1 VLEAVLR
8 FSIRHR
14 FLVLMATLAAAA
26 VGVYSLQRLPIDAVP
41 DITTNQV
48 VINTPAPALSPLE
61 VEKQVTTPIELAL
74 AGMTGLTETRSS
86 SWNGLSQI
94 TAFFGEDV
102 DVYFARQQVT
112 ERLAETRDALPAGV
126 EPTLGG
132 ITTGLGD
139 VYMWVTEFEHPGGKG
154 AEIHDGAAGWQRDGT
169 YRTPDGQVLRDEF
182 EQATYLRTVQ
192 DWIVVPQIRSVKD
205 VANVD
210 EQGGYVKEYE
220 VAPDPARLASY
231 GLTFKDVTEALERN
245 NSSAGAKFIE
255 HKGDAYIVRVLGRVD
270 QAAQLAEIPLA
281 QRGGTPIRVRDVA
294 TVGLGRE
301 VRTGAATH
309 NGREVVLGIAQMLT
323 GANSRTV
330 AAAVGERMKRIKL
343 PPDVH
348 CKEVLSRTVLVDS
361 TIRTVAKNLAEGA
374 VLVVIV
380 LFVMLGNVRAALIA
394 AAAIPLSMLIAATG
408 MVRFNISG
416 NLMSLGAIDFGLIVD
431 GAVIIVENCLRMLG
445 ERQHALGRPLTKPER
460 LDVVFDASRQV
471 RSATAFGEAII
482 IIVYLP
488 ILALTG
494 VAGKMFRPM
503 ALTVILALVAAFVLS
518 LTFVPA
524 MVAMLMAGRV
534 KERENFIIRAA
545 RAAYEPALRTALR
558 WRAVVVPAAVV
569 VFAASLLLL
578 REPDEN
584 HPGRLGRDFIPKLDE
599 GDLCVIAMRAP
610 STGLTE
616 SVRIQTLMEK
626 ALLEVPEVR
635 FIASKEGTGD
645 AASDPIPM
653 SDADTFI
660 IMKPRVEWKDPG
672 MPKKDLVK
680 KIEEVLDEVPGSTYE
695 YVQPIEDRFNELIAG
710 VRTDVA
716 VEVYGED
723 FSQTLPAA
731 ESVYRIIRKL
741 GGKDVQEPKGLE
753 ALPTLQVEVDREACA
768 RYGLSVADVQD
779 VVQVAVGGREAG
791 VVFEGDRRFNVVV
804 RMPWSAREDLA
815 ALGELPVPLP
825 KPDGDAALADPLASA
840 GGNGS
845 NGGASRAGFVPLSAV
860 SRIAVTSGPR
870 EVVHRNGK
878 RNVVVT
884 FNVRGRD
891 IGSFVAEAQRAVDR
905 QVTPAL
911 PAGTSV
917 EWGGQ
922 FETMNETWQR
932 LSVIVPAGFV
942 LIFVLL
948 YSTFGSLRDAIT
960 VFSGVPLALT
970 GGIVALWLR
979 RGDMNLSIS
988 AGVGFIALSGVAVLN
1003 GLVMVSFINHLR
1015 AEGLSLDEA
1024 ILRGSLTRLRPVLMT
1039 ALVASLGFVP
1049 MALATGPGAEV
1060 QKPLATVVIGGIV
1073 SSTLLT
1079 LLVLPGLYRLLHS
1092 GAAGPRTTPMG
1103 PT

>member
-1 VLEAVLR
+1 VLEAILR

-14 FLVLMATLAAAA
+14 FLVLMATLAASA
-26 VGVYSLQRLPIDAVP
+26 VGIYSLQRLPIDAVP

-48 VINTPAPALSPLE
+48 VINTAAPALSPLE

-94 TAFFGEDV
+94 TAFFEEDV

-139 VYMWVTEFEHPGGKG
+139 VYMWVVEFEHPGGKG
-154 AEIHDGAAGWQRDGT
+154 AQVHDGAAGWQRDGT

-205 VANVD
+205 VADVD

-231 GLTFKDVTEALERN
+231 GLTFKDVTDALERN

-255 HKGDAYIVRVLGRVD
+255 HKGDAYIVRVSGRVE

-309 NGREVVLGIAQMLT
+309 NGREVVMGVAQMLT

-343 PPDVH
+343 PSDVH

-374 VLVVIV
+374 ILVVVV

-394 AAAIPLSMLIAATG
+394 AAAIPLSMLIAASG

-445 ERQHALGRPLTKPER
+445 EKQHALGRPLTKGER

-524 MVAMLMAGRV
+524 MVAMVMAGRV
-534 KERENFIIRAA
+534 RERENFIIRAA
-545 RAAYEPALRTALR
+545 RAAYEPLLRAAVR
-558 WRAVVVPAAVV
+558 WRAFVVPAAVL

-584 HPGRLGRDFIPKLDE
+584 HPNRLGRDFIPKLDE

-616 SVRIQTLMEK
+616 SVRIQTMMEK
-626 ALLEVPEVR
+626 ALLAVPEVR
-635 FIASKEGTGD
+635 FIASKVGTGD

-660 IMKPRVEWKDPG
+660 VMKPRSEWKDPG
-672 MPKKDLVK
+672 MPKAELVK

-731 ESVYRIIRKL
+731 ESVYRIVRKL

-768 RYGLSVADVQD
+768 RLGLSVADVQD
-779 VVQVAVGGREAG
+779 VVQVAVGGRQAG
-791 VVFEGDRRFNVVV
+791 VVFEADRRFNVVV
-804 RMPWSAREDLA
+804 RLPWSAREDLA
-815 ALGELPVPLP
+815 TLGDLPVPLP
-825 KPDGDAALADPLASA
+825 KPDGDAAPADPLASA
-840 GGNGS
+840 GGS
-845 NGGASRAGFVPLSAV
+845 APAGAGPAGRAGFLPLSAV
-860 SRIAVTSGPR
+860 ARISVTTGPR

-891 IGSFVAEAQRAVDR
+891 IGSFVAEAQRAVER
-905 QVTPAL
+905 QVTPSL

-922 FETMNETWQR
+922 FETMNETWRR
-932 LSVIVPAGFV
+932 LGVIVPVGFL

-988 AGVGFIALSGVAVLN
+988 AGVGFIALSGMAVLN

-1015 AEGLSLDEA
+1015 TEGLALDDA

-1073 SSTLLT
+1073 SSSLLT
-1079 LLVLPGLYRLLHS
+1079 LLVLPGLYRLLHR
-1092 GAAGPRTTPMG
+1092 GAAV
-1103 PT
+1103 